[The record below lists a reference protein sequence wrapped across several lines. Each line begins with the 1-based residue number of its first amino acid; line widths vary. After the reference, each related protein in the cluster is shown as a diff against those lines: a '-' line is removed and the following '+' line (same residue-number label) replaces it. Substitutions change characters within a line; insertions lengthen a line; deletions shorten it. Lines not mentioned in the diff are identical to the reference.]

1 LSLGAAAENLI
12 LKAHQMGYEV
22 ELNKFPLGVGNDL
35 ISTFKFH
42 NLSSNNTELHNNDK
56 LIEFVPKRITNRN
69 LGERTTLNKTDEN
82 YFKEVVDSI
91 NGAELKIFNNEEKID
106 EIKEILSEV
115 DKLFMT
121 NKTGHSHFIHEIRWN
136 KKEVEET
143 RDGIDINTIDLTPT
157 EKAGLIVSKNWNV
170 TKHIKKWN
178 LGNEFGKLSKKAVD
192 SASALGMITM
202 PKFNADNY
210 FEGGRAVQKL
220 WLAATE
226 KNIALQ
232 PMSINTFLFAKV
244 GDKNFDD
251 IEEIKEEMVLLYDKL
266 IKSSGISSNQKDVF
280 FFRLAKV
287 NEPKI
292 KALRRHVHEV
302 LMYE

>member
-1 LSLGAAAENLI
+1 
-12 LKAHQMGYEV
+12 
-22 ELNKFPLGVGNDL
+22 
-35 ISTFKFH
+35 
-42 NLSSNNTELHNNDK
+42 
-56 LIEFVPKRITNRN
+56 
-69 LGERTTLNKTDEN
+69 
-82 YFKEVVDSI
+82 
-91 NGAELKIFNNEEKID
+91 
-106 EIKEILSEV
+106 
-115 DKLFMT
+115 MT